1 MFSDLNIKFKYDSD
15 VDDLVN
21 DFYIPV
27 LSNSVEYW
35 KMSGFFTSSSLAISA
50 QGITKLINNNGKMKL
65 LCSAKLNEDDFKVIL
80 ESNTDPIKF
89 IENSFLED
97 LNSLEEGFIKDHVEA
112 LGWMIAK
119 GHLEIKIAIPENNK
133 GMFHSKIG
141 ILKDLNENILS
152 FSGSDNET
160 ANGWLYNIEEFK
172 VFKSWDESENK
183 FVNQDMDDFNRKRNK
198 RKNNRDSQEF
208 D

>member
-89 IENSFLED
+89 IDYLIS
-97 LNSLEEGFIKDHVEA
+97 
-112 LGWMIAK
+112 K
-119 GHLEIKIAIPENNK
+119 GVTFSKPE
-133 GMFHSKIG
+133 F
-141 ILKDLNENILS
+141 
-152 FSGSDNET
+152 F
-160 ANGWLYNIEEFK
+160 
-172 VFKSWDESENK
+172 
-183 FVNQDMDDFNRKRNK
+183 
-198 RKNNRDSQEF
+198 
-208 D
+208 